1 MKNTNTPPLPL
12 HAVAFFIFRSLHQG
26 RGSDEKLRRVN
37 LLLVLLLLPILAT
50 AQISGKITG
59 DGGEPLPYATVYV
72 RNTSNGTIS
81 NVEGDY
87 RISTSK
93 GPQEIVFQYI
103 GYQQRI
109 EKITVGDK
117 PVRLD
122 VRLESSNLKLDEMVV
137 SSIDPAVRIMREVI
151 AKRRY
156 YKKKVSNYVV
166 DVYIKGFYKFLEA
179 PKKLMGQE
187 VGNMGGVLDST
198 GAGVI
203 YLSESVSKVWS
214 QDPPGRKKEV
224 MVSSRVSGSE
234 NGFSLNR
241 STFTEFNLYDERIE
255 IEREI
260 LSPMADNAFDYYNFK
275 HAGRFKNELGFTI
288 EKIKVI
294 PKRPAD
300 PTFSG
305 FLYIVDDLWLLSGA
319 DLSLTGPSIK
329 QPVLDTMR
337 IQQQYVPLG
346 ATDTWGL
353 LTQVT
358 SFKFAVFGFKIG
370 GFFNSIF
377 SNYNL
382 DPKFEDGLFNKE
394 IFKIEDKANERTA
407 DYWKETRPVPL
418 TEEEGKD
425 YVKKDSLQK
434 IWKSKAYL
442 DSMDRKGNRFRFN
455 NLLFGYTWENSYKRN
470 SISYPAAFRWIQF
483 NTVQGWLLDIRPTWR
498 KESDQRGTKFW
509 QAEAVGN
516 YGFSEK
522 KLRGNLRVQRRFESI
537 RYRTLTLEG
546 GTITAQFNDR
556 NPIGA
561 LVNTQNSLLAKRN
574 YLKIYDKTFAKAEWS
589 QVLTTGLS
597 MRANAEWAQR
607 KPLVNQSDYTWKKK
621 TEREYTSNEPVPFST
636 AGEPASFLA
645 KDILVLEAQLIFRPK
660 QRYSTYPKFRAY
672 SSSGW
677 PEFILNYRKALP
689 VGENNWADFDLLRL
703 QIRQSELSWGL
714 AGKTEWNA
722 GVGYFLRHKNL
733 SFMDL
738 HHVSGNQTRFGAPE
752 SYVRS
757 FFLLPYYAY
766 STEQPY
772 AEIHVQHHWEG
783 WFLDKIPL
791 LRKLNWKEV
800 FGANF
805 YYAEQPSRDP
815 AFSGKLPYWELNW
828 GFENIGIKAIRPLR
842 VDVAFG
848 FFGKKYDR
856 TGIVLGVNL

>member
-1 MKNTNTPPLPL
+1 MKNTITL
-12 HAVAFFIFRSLHQG
+12 F
-26 RGSDEKLRRVN
+26 
-37 LLLVLLLLPILAT
+37 LVLLPALIS

-59 DGGEPLPYATVYV
+59 EGAEPLPYATVYV
-72 RNTSNGTIS
+72 RNTSNGTVS

-87 RISTSK
+87 RISTGK

-103 GYQQRI
+103 GYKQRI
-109 EKITVGDK
+109 EKVTVGDK

-122 VRLESSNLKLDEMVV
+122 VHLESSNLELDEMVV

-156 YKKKVSNYVV
+156 YKKKVANYAV
-166 DVYIKGFYKFLEA
+166 DVYIKGFYKLVDA
-179 PKKLMGQE
+179 PKKLMGQDI
-187 VGNMGGVLDST
+187 GNMGGILDSA

-241 STFTEFNLYDERIE
+241 ATYTEFNLYDEHLE

-260 LSPMADNAFDYYNFK
+260 LSPLADNAFDYYNFK
-275 HAGRFKNELGFTI
+275 HAGRFKNELGFTV

-305 FLYIVDDLWLLSGA
+305 FLYVVDELWLLSGA
-319 DLSLTGPSIK
+319 ELALTGPSIK

-346 ATDTWGL
+346 ANDTWGL

-358 SFKFAVFGFKIG
+358 SFKFGILGFKVG

-382 DPKFEDGLFNKE
+382 EPKFEEGLFSKE
-394 IFKIEDKANERTA
+394 IFKIEDKANEQTPE
-407 DYWKETRPVPL
+407 YWKEIRPVPL

-442 DSMDRKGNRFRFN
+442 DSMDRKGNKFRLN
-455 NLLFGYTWENSYKRN
+455 NLLLGYTWENSYKRR
-470 SISYPAAFRWIQF
+470 SVSYPAAFRWVQF
-483 NTVQGWLLDIRPTWR
+483 NTVQGWLLDVRPEWK
-498 KESDQRGTKFW
+498 KEVDERGTKLW
-509 QAEAVGN
+509 KAEGDLN
-516 YGFSEK
+516 YGFAEK
-522 KLRGNLRVQRRFESI
+522 KFRANLQVQRRFESI

-546 GTITAQFNDR
+546 GSATAQFNER
-556 NPIGA
+556 NPIGT
-561 LVNTQNSLLAKRN
+561 LINTEYSLLTKRN
-574 YLKIYDKTFAKAEWS
+574 YLKIYDKTYARAEWS

-597 MRANAEWAQR
+597 IRANAEWAQR
-607 KPLVNQSDYTWKKK
+607 TPLVNHSDYTWKKK
-621 TEREYTSNEPVPFST
+621 TEREYTSNEPAPATSVGDPAAF
-636 AGEPASFLA
+636 PASDLF
-645 KDILVLEAQLIFRPK
+645 VLEAQLVFRPK
-660 QRYSTYPKFRAY
+660 QQYSSYPKFRSY
-672 SSSGW
+672 SSSEW

-689 VGENNWADFDLLRL
+689 IGKDNWADFDLLRL
-703 QIRQSELSWGL
+703 QIRQNELSWGL
-714 AGKTEWNA
+714 AGKTEWSA
-722 GVGYFLRHKNL
+722 GGGYFLRHKNL

-738 HHVSGNQTRFGAPE
+738 HHASGNQTIFGTPDT
-752 SYVRS
+752 YVRS

-766 STEQPY
+766 ATDQPY
-772 AEIHVQHHWEG
+772 AEIHAQHHLEG
-783 WFLDKIPL
+783 WLLDKIPL

-800 FGANF
+800 FGANL
-805 YYAEQPSRDP
+805 YYADQPSLDS
-815 AFSGKLPYWELNW
+815 AFKGKLPYWELNW
-828 GFENIGIKAIRPLR
+828 GFENIGINAIRPLR

-848 FFGKKYDR
+848 FFGKDFYR
-856 TGIVLGVNL
+856 TGVVLGVDL

>member
-1 MKNTNTPPLPL
+1 MKNTTPPL
-12 HAVAFFIFRSLHQG
+12 SL
-26 RGSDEKLRRVN
+26 KLRRVYLP
-37 LLLVLLLLPILAT
+37 LLLLLLPVLAS

-72 RNTSNGTIS
+72 RNTSNGTVS

-87 RISTSK
+87 RLSTGK

-103 GYQQRI
+103 GYKQRI

-117 PVRLD
+117 PLRLD
-122 VRLESSNLKLDEMVV
+122 VRLESSNLELNEMVV

-156 YKKKVSNYVV
+156 YKKKVSNYAV
-166 DVYIKGFYKFLEA
+166 DVYIKGFYKLIDA
-179 PKKLMGQE
+179 PKKIMGQE
-187 VGNMGGVLDST
+187 VGNMGGVLDSAGT
-198 GAGVI
+198 GVI
-203 YLSESVSKVWS
+203 YLSESVSKIWT

-224 MVSSRVSGSE
+224 MVSSRVSGNE

-241 STFTEFNLYDERIE
+241 ATYTQFNLYDERLE

-260 LSPMADNAFDYYNFK
+260 LSPLADNAFDYYNFK
-275 HAGRFKNELGFTI
+275 HAGRFKNELGFTV

-305 FLYIVDDLWLLSGA
+305 FLYVVDELWLLSGA
-319 DLSLTGPSIK
+319 DLLLTGPAIK

-346 ATDTWGL
+346 SNDTWGL

-358 SFKFAVFGFKIG
+358 SFKFAIFGFKIG
-370 GFFNSIF
+370 GFFNSVF

-382 DPKFEDGLFNKE
+382 EPKFEEELFNKE

-470 SISYPAAFRWIQF
+470 SISYPAVFRGVQF
-483 NTVQGWLLDIRPTWR
+483 NTVQGWLLDFRPEWK
-498 KESDQRGTKFW
+498 KESDERGTKLW
-509 QAEAVGN
+509 TAEGDLN

-522 KLRGNLRVQRRFESI
+522 KLRASAKLQRRFESI
-537 RYRTLTLEG
+537 WYRTLTLEG
-546 GTITAQFNDR
+546 GTATAQFNHL
-556 NPIGA
+556 NPIGP
-561 LVNTQNSLLAKRN
+561 LVNTLYSLFEKN
-574 YLKIYDKTFAKAEWS
+574 NFLKIYDKSFARAEWS

-597 MRANAEWAQR
+597 FRASAEWAQR
-607 KPLVNQSDYTWKKK
+607 KPLANNSDYSWNKR
-621 TEREYTSNEPVPFST
+621 TEREYTTNDPAPLV
-636 AGEPASFLA
+636 AVGEPAVFPTP
-645 KDILVLEAQLIFRPK
+645 DIFILEGQVVFKPK
-660 QRYSTYPKFRAY
+660 QQYSSYPKFRVY
-672 SSSGW
+672 TGTNW
-677 PEFILNYRKALP
+677 PELIVNYRKALP
-689 VGENNWADFDLLRL
+689 MGSKNWADFDLLRL
-703 QIRQSELSWGL
+703 QIKQSKVSWGL
-714 AGKTEWNA
+714 AGYTNWN
-722 GVGYFLRHKNL
+722 VGGGLFLRHNNL

-738 HHVSGNQTRFGAPE
+738 HHASGNQRIFGTPV
-752 SYVRS
+752 SYLRS

-766 STEQPY
+766 STDQAY
-772 AEIHVQHHWEG
+772 TEIHAQHHLEG
-783 WFLDKIPL
+783 WLLDKIPW

-805 YYAEQPSRDP
+805 YYTDQISRDP
-815 AFSGKLPYWELNW
+815 AFTGKLPYWELNW

-842 VDVAFG
+842 LDVAFG
-848 FFGKKYDR
+848 FFGKDYYR
-856 TGIVLGVNL
+856 TGVVLGVNL